1 MVRVLFRLLIKDRCR
16 LKLVSKFRVVEIHR
30 HVERQRVKD
39 PGFRVIAVIFGEPL
53 HRLLVSLGTR
63 PVCRVV
69 VTREEGIDRGE
80 VFGFARALRLRRLTL
95 LDRLLR
101 RLDDGRWERRHQRV
115 RHRAHRQPPIGD
127 RTVRVVLDDRLERLD
142 RLGVVEI
149 VEQRDRP
156 LELGLH
162 RGA

>member
-16 LKLVSKFRVVEIHR
+16 LKLLGEFRVVEIHG

-39 PGFRVIAVIFGEPL
+39 PGFRVVGVMFAEPL
-53 HRLLVSLGTR
+53 HSLLVSLGAR
-63 PVCRVV
+63 PICCVV
-69 VTREEGIDRGE
+69 VTLEEGSDRGE
-80 VFGFARALRLRRLTL
+80 VFGFARALRLRGLTL
-95 LDRLLR
+95 LDGFLR
-101 RLDDGRWERRHQRV
+101 GLDYGRRERRHQRV

-127 RTVRVVLDDRLERLD
+127 RAVRIVLDDCLERLD

-149 VEQRDRP
+149 VQQRDRP